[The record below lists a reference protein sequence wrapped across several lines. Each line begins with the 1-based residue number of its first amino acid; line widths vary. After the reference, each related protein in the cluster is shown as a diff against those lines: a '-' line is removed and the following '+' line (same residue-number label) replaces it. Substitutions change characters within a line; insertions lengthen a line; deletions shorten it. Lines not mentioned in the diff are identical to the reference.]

1 MMTNDHDTFFLHIRT
16 VYVQKIIALMMGRA
30 PMFPSGYATVD
41 VLQLTDFF
49 VLLIKAIRQHRAPHP
64 YRFDSVTV
72 SSRVFLRV
80 V

>member
-41 VLQLTDFF
+41 VLF
-49 VLLIKAIRQHRAPHP
+49 
-64 YRFDSVTV
+64 S
-72 SSRVFLRV
+72 
-80 V
+80 